1 MSVLKRSFGVWSIL
15 DFWIRYIQLVLET
28 TTSMGMLALQ
38 PPIVSH
44 PMASTIPTVTAST
57 AMAPGDLSP
66 SGRCPSA
73 PGIHGTG
80 NEQSSH
86 WNCWGSTMGSLTP
99 LCTCTCSKNFHYKES
114 LQKKKKDPAEP
125 WGTKIQERNIQLK
138 IGLFMRDI
146 LGSSEENNSLCGEGR
161 EEKLTASHV
170 NNKSNR
176 SSL

>member
-1 MSVLKRSFGVWSIL
+1 MTVTCHINSGMEFSTYGMMSVLKRSFGVWSIL

-114 LQKKKKDPAEP
+114 LQKKKK
-125 WGTKIQERNIQLK
+125 
-138 IGLFMRDI
+138 
-146 LGSSEENNSLCGEGR
+146 GSSRTLRYKNSR
-161 EEKLTASHV
+161 EKHSV
-170 NNKSNR
+170 KNR
-176 SSL
+176 TIHERYFRFIWRK

>member
-1 MSVLKRSFGVWSIL
+1 MTFRCRLRIPSPKCLEVICNWIFLQILEYFHIYNEISRGRDPRQNMKFIYLIHSLSAQLGGNFAQYFQYAYVLTVTCHINSGMEFSTYGMMSVFKRSFGVWSIL

-44 PMASTIPTVTAST
+44 PTASTIPTVTAST

-73 PGIHGTG
+73 SGIHGTG

-86 WNCWGSTMGSLTP
+86 
-99 LCTCTCSKNFHYKES
+99 
-114 LQKKKKDPAEP
+114 
-125 WGTKIQERNIQLK
+125 
-138 IGLFMRDI
+138 
-146 LGSSEENNSLCGEGR
+146 
-161 EEKLTASHV
+161 
-170 NNKSNR
+170 
-176 SSL
+176 